1 MKKILLLSAM
11 LLSAAAIFATNPSS
25 LKVYIN
31 PGHGGYDSDDRVIT
45 VYPFTSG
52 DTMTFAESK
61 SNLFKGLALR
71 QILWDSWPGI
81 TVKMSRVQ
89 NRTEDDLPLES
100 IGRAA
105 TNWGADIFFSIH
117 SNATGTTSRVNFP
130 LMLYRG
136 WDEGKG
142 AAHGEPDEAVPGSMQ
157 IGKILAPILMTNQS
171 TVWTNSYQVRGD
183 WSFYTAWSYK
193 SGLGVLRR
201 LGIPGMLSEGSFHD
215 YIPELYRLLNR
226 EFCWQEGWHFSK
238 AVEQYFEV
246 PDGQKPQI
254 GHVSGLLIDERVPRD
269 LRDGFKAFQ
278 NDLLDPIKGCTVE
291 LLTADKSS
299 VVQTYV
305 TDELFNG
312 FYFFKNV
319 APGNYVVK
327 ATIPTHFDAEQA
339 IQVKANEITY
349 CTMKM
354 KKQRLTPPEVVSY
367 SPIWKEGDDPLLC
380 NTPLVFNFNWDMD
393 QESTQNAFS
402 IEPAVE
408 GEFSWEDFNYRMV
421 FRPKD
426 RYDVSTN
433 YHVTISTDAEHA
445 GGMKMTEPFA
455 MDFFTTD
462 RNFMEI
468 IGQSIKDG
476 GTIHFHDA
484 AIEFRFDKLP
494 NVTPILKQVSVVDSH
509 GNAVQ
514 LNNRGLKYSKT
525 GDPYGYFR
533 IPFVKDLTVGEQYTL
548 TLSPEI
554 ADKDG
559 ITLQSGL
566 SLNFTAIDAGADKPE
581 SQLETMDDPVT
592 LYAYD
597 EENSANVASN
607 KVARNTAKKLFGDAC
622 GVFTYTFTGDEGGEI
637 LWARSEATEKG
648 VTHENRLGVHV
659 NGDLSNNEL
668 YIQLASDNDTK
679 FAKVCDLDFLG
690 WKYLDVPLTML
701 EGENAYKV
709 KGVKVIQ
716 VASQMGK
723 SGEIML
729 DNINLIGEDGVE
741 AVAAD
746 VADFSI
752 YPNPASEYLIANAV
766 VWVEDIELLNMNGAV
781 VAKAQ
786 GNVLNVSEIPSGAY
800 LARVNVAGKKVTQK
814 VIIKH

>member
-1 MKKILLLSAM
+1 MKKIFSFSAM
-11 LLSAAAIFATNPSS
+11 LLFAVSLFAVTPSS

-31 PGHGGYDSDDRVIT
+31 PGHGGYDSDDRVIY
-45 VYPFTSG
+45 VYPFTNG

-81 TVKMSRVQ
+81 TVNMSRVQ

-105 TNWGADIFFSIH
+105 TQWGADIFFSIH

-142 AAHGEPDEAVPGSMQ
+142 AAHGEEDEAVPGSMQ
-157 IGKILAPILMTNQS
+157 IGKTLAPILMSNQS

-238 AVEQYFEV
+238 AVEQYFNFA
-246 PDGQKPQI
+246 DSDKPTI

-269 LRDGFKAFQ
+269 LREGFKAFQ
-278 NDLLDPIKGCTVE
+278 TDLLDPIKGCTVE
-291 LLTADKSS
+291 LLTADKST
-299 VVQTYV
+299 VVQTYH
-305 TDELFNG
+305 TDDLFNG

-319 APGNYVVK
+319 QPGNYVVK
-327 ATIPTHFDAEQA
+327 ASIPTHFDSEQA
-339 IQVKANEITY
+339 ITVKPNEITY

-367 SPIWKEGDDPLLC
+367 APVWNDGDEPVLC

-393 QESTQNAFS
+393 QEATEKAFS

-408 GEFSWEDFNYRMV
+408 GNFAWEDFNYRMV
-421 FRPKD
+421 FTPKD

-433 YHVTISTDAEHA
+433 YHVTISTEAEHA
-445 GGMKMTEPFA
+445 GGMKMENPFS
-455 MDFFTTD
+455 FNFCTND

-468 IGQSIKDG
+468 ICQSIKDG
-476 GTIHFHDA
+476 VTIHYKDA

-509 GNAVQ
+509 GNSVQ
-514 LNNRGLKYSKT
+514 LNNRGLKYSKA
-525 GDPYGYFR
+525 GSPYGFFR
-533 IPFVKDLTVGEQYTL
+533 IPFVKDLTVGEEYTL

-566 SLNFTAIDAGADKPE
+566 SLKFTAVDAGADKPE
-581 SQLETMDDPVT
+581 LQMESMDDPSVYT
-592 LYAYD
+592 ID
-597 EENSANVASN
+597 EENSSNVASN
-607 KVARNTAKKLFGDAC
+607 KVSKNTAKKLFGDAC
-622 GVFTYTFTGDEGGEI
+622 GLFTYSFTGQEGGEI
-637 LWARSEATEKG
+637 LWARSESTEMG
-648 VTHENRLGVHV
+648 ATHENRLGVHV

-668 YIQLASDNDTK
+668 YIQMASDNDTK

-690 WKYLDVPLTML
+690 WKYIDVPLTVL
-701 EGENAYKV
+701 EGENAYHV
-709 KGVKVIQ
+709 KGIKIIQ
-716 VASQMGK
+716 TPSPMGQT
-723 SGEIML
+723 GEIMI
-729 DNINLIGEDGVE
+729 DNINLIGDDGVE
-741 AVAAD
+741 SVAAD

-752 YPNPASEYLIANAV
+752 YPNPASDYLIANAV
-766 VWVEDIELLNMNGAV
+766 VWIEDIELLNMNGAV

-786 GNVLNVSEIPSGAY
+786 GNVLNVSEIPAGAY
-800 LARVNVAGKKVTQK
+800 LARVHVAGKKVTQK

>member
-1 MKKILLLSAM
+1 MKKIFSLSAM
-11 LLSAAAIFATNPSS
+11 LLFAVAIFAVTPKD

-31 PGHGGYDSDDRVIT
+31 PGHGGYDSDDRVIY
-45 VYPFTSG
+45 VYPFQNG

-81 TVKMSRVQ
+81 TVNMSRVQ

-105 TNWGADIFFSIH
+105 TQWGADIFFSIH

-142 AAHGEPDEAVPGSMQ
+142 AAHGEPDEAVPGSME
-157 IGKILAPILMTNQS
+157 IGKILAPILISNQS

-238 AVEQYFEV
+238 AVEQYFKFA
-246 PDGQKPQI
+246 DSDKPTI

-269 LRDGFKAFQ
+269 LREGFKAFQ
-278 NDLLDPIKGCTVE
+278 TDLLDPIKGCTVE

-299 VVQTYV
+299 VVQTYH
-305 TDELFNG
+305 TDDLFNG

-319 APGNYVVK
+319 QPGNYVVK
-327 ATIPTHFDAEQA
+327 ASIPSHFDVEQA
-339 IQVKANEITY
+339 IQVKPNEITY

-367 SPIWKEGDDPLLC
+367 SPVWKDGDDPVLC
-380 NTPLVFNFNWDMD
+380 NTPIEFNFNWDMD
-393 QESTQNAFS
+393 KEATEAAFS
-402 IEPAVE
+402 INPPVE
-408 GEFSWEDFNYRMV
+408 GNFTWEDFNYRMV
-421 FRPKD
+421 FKPTD
-426 RYDVSTN
+426 RYDVSTT
-433 YHVTISTDAEHA
+433 YTVTLSTDAEHA
-445 GGMKMTEPFA
+445 GGMKMTNPFT
-455 MDFFTTD
+455 MQFTTND

-476 GTIHFHDA
+476 GTIHYKDA

-494 NVTPILKQVSVVDSH
+494 NVTPILRQVSVVDSK
-509 GNAVQ
+509 GNSVQ

-533 IPFVKDLTVGEQYTL
+533 IPFVKDLTIGEEYTL

-566 SLNFTAIDAGADKPE
+566 SLKFTAVNAGAEKPE
-581 SQLETMDDPVT
+581 IQLETMDDPS
-592 LYAYD
+592 LYAID
-597 EENSANVASN
+597 NESSSNVASN
-607 KVARNTAKKLFGDAC
+607 KVARNTSKKLFGDAC
-622 GVFTYTFTGDEGGEI
+622 GVFTYSFTGEEGGEL
-637 LWARSEATEKG
+637 LWARSVPTEIGATHK
-648 VTHENRLGVHV
+648 NLLGVHI

-668 YIQLASDNDTK
+668 YLQMASDNDTK
-679 FAKVCDLDFLG
+679 YAKVCDLDFLG
-690 WKYLDVPLTML
+690 WKYVEVPLNML
-701 EGENAYKV
+701 EGENSYKI
-709 KGVKVIQ
+709 KGIKIIQ
-716 VASQMGK
+716 TPSAMGK
-723 SGEIML
+723 AGEIMV
-729 DNINLIGEDGVE
+729 DNINLIGDDAVE
-741 AVAAD
+741 LVDSD

-752 YPNPASEYLIANAV
+752 YPNPASDYLIANAV
-766 VWVEDIELLNMNGAV
+766 VWVEGIELMSLNGSTIAR
-781 VAKAQ
+781 AQ
-786 GNVLNVSEIPSGAY
+786 GNILNVSEVPEGVY
-800 LARVNVAGKKVTQK
+800 LARVYVSGKSVTRK
-814 VIIKH
+814 IVIKH

>member
-1 MKKILLLSAM
+1 M
-11 LLSAAAIFATNPSS
+11 LLFAVTLFAVTPSS

-45 VYPFTSG
+45 VYPFQNG

-81 TVKMSRVQ
+81 TVNMSRVM

-105 TNWGADIFFSIH
+105 TQWGADIFFSIH

-142 AAHGEPDEAVPGSMQ
+142 ASHGEPDEAVPGSMQ

-171 TVWTNSYQVRGD
+171 TVWTNTYQVRGD

-193 SGLGVLRR
+193 AGLGVLRR

-238 AVEQYFEV
+238 AVEQYFEFA
-246 PDGQKPQI
+246 DSDKPTI

-269 LRDGFKAFQ
+269 LREGFKAFQ

-291 LLTADKSS
+291 LLSADKSQ
-299 VVQTYV
+299 VIQTYQ

-319 APGNYVVK
+319 APGNYVVR
-327 ATIPTHFDAEQA
+327 ATIPSHFDSEKA
-339 IQVKANEITY
+339 IEVKANEITY

-354 KKQRLTPPEVVSY
+354 KKQRLTPPEVLTY
-367 SPIWKEGDDPLLC
+367 SPVWNDGDAPVLC

-393 QESTQNAFS
+393 QESTERAFS

-408 GEFSWEDFNYRMV
+408 GEFTWEDFNYRMV

-433 YHVTISTDAEHA
+433 YHVTISTEAEHA
-445 GGMKMTEPFA
+445 GGMKMEAPFSFN
-455 MDFFTTD
+455 FFTND

-476 GTIHFHDA
+476 GTIHYKDA

-494 NVTPILKQVSVVDSH
+494 NVTPILKQVSVVDSK
-509 GNAVQ
+509 GNPVQ

-533 IPFVKDLTVGEQYTL
+533 IPFVKDLTVGEEYTL

-559 ITLQSGL
+559 ITLQNGL
-566 SLNFTAIDAGADKPE
+566 SLKFTAVDAGSEKPE
-581 SQLETMDDPVT
+581 LQIETMDDPSV
-592 LYAYD
+592 YVMD
-597 EENSANVASN
+597 EESSANVASN
-607 KVARNTAKKLFGDAC
+607 KVSRNTAKKLFGDAC
-622 GVFTYTFTGDEGGEI
+622 GLFTYTFTGDEGGEI
-637 LWARSEATEKG
+637 LWARSTPTEIGATHK
-648 VTHENRLGVHV
+648 NSLGVHV

-668 YIQLASDNDTK
+668 YLQMASDNDTK
-679 FAKVCDLDFLG
+679 YAKVCNLDFLG
-690 WKYLDVPLTML
+690 WKYVEVPLDVL
-701 EGENAYKV
+701 EGENNYKV

-716 VASQMGK
+716 TPSIMGK
-723 SGEIML
+723 AGEIMI
-729 DNINLIGEDGVE
+729 DNINLIGDDAVE
-741 AVAAD
+741 MISAD

-752 YPNPASEYLIANAV
+752 YPNPASDYLIANAV
-766 VWVEDIELLNMNGAV
+766 VWVESVELVSLNGSTIAR
-781 VAKAQ
+781 AQ
-786 GNVLNVSEIPSGAY
+786 GNILNVSEVPEGVY
-800 LARVNVAGKKVTQK
+800 LARINVSGKTVTRKV
-814 VIIKH
+814 VIKH